1 MAFTK
6 GKSGNPSGRPK
17 TDTANLKPLL
27 VKHGEPVLQKVID
40 AALEGDLTA
49 CKLVL
54 DRLYPGIKSQAM
66 PVNIPVG
73 ATLPETVGTGARML
87 INILHNKDHNR
98 QPSKLDIIQKLY
110 HYVQLLCTKKD
121 YSSIPTKVT
130 VIPLG
135 MRSLPSAPVI
145 CLFSAE

>member
-17 TDTANLKPLL
+17 KDTANLKPLL
-27 VKHGEPVLQKVID
+27 AKHGEAVLQKVID

-54 DRLYPGIKSQAM
+54 DRLYPAIKSQAM

-73 ATLPETVGTGARML
+73 ETLPETGINIVTETMAGNVAPDIGASLITALSNQAKLVELTEVSQRLERIEQQLGAR
-87 INILHNKDHNR
+87 
-98 QPSKLDIIQKLY
+98 Q
-110 HYVQLLCTKKD
+110 
-121 YSSIPTKVT
+121 
-130 VIPLG
+130 
-135 MRSLPSAPVI
+135 
-145 CLFSAE
+145 

>member
-17 TDTANLKPLL
+17 KDTGNLKPLL
-27 VKHGEPVLQKVID
+27 AKHGESVLQKVID

-54 DRLYPGIKSQAM
+54 DRLYPAIKSQAM

-73 ATLPETVGTGARML
+73 DTLPETGNNIVTETMTGSVPPDIGASLITALSNQAKLVEFTELSQRLERIEQQLGAR
-87 INILHNKDHNR
+87 K
-98 QPSKLDIIQKLY
+98 
-110 HYVQLLCTKKD
+110 
-121 YSSIPTKVT
+121 
-130 VIPLG
+130 
-135 MRSLPSAPVI
+135 
-145 CLFSAE
+145 